1 MKKQLFAA
9 ILSTAMILGM
19 AGCGNTA
26 SSQTGSVAGSS
37 AAADSGV
44 SYTIGIS
51 QFAEHGSLD
60 NCREGFLAGL
70 AEEGIV
76 EGENLTVLFDNAQ
89 ADTGTAST
97 ISVNYCIQESRSDLC
112 LATPSCNERIQF
124 RIKY

>member
-51 QFAEHGSLD
+51 QSTALWITAERDSW
-60 NCREGFLAGL
+60 
-70 AEEGIV
+70 
-76 EGENLTVLFDNAQ
+76 Q
-89 ADTGTAST
+89 AWQRKA
-97 ISVNYCIQESRSDLC
+97 L
-112 LATPSCNERIQF
+112 
-124 RIKY
+124 